1 MKDQVVELIGG
12 AVSQLLTDGVLT
24 EGDIPTPQV
33 DHTRDPSHG
42 DLATNIAMVLAKR
55 AGMAPRDLA
64 AAIVERIPTN
74 TVISRCD
81 IAGPGFINFHIS
93 QASNIQIVEKILYL

>member
-64 AAIVERIPTN
+64 AAIVERIPHKYGYFTLRYCRSRIHKLSYLAGKQYTN
-74 TVISRCD
+74 R
-81 IAGPGFINFHIS
+81 
-93 QASNIQIVEKILYL
+93 

>member
-64 AAIVERIPTN
+64 AAIGPDRGCPMAVLAPPATHEDSTVRRRI
-74 TVISRCD
+74 
-81 IAGPGFINFHIS
+81 
-93 QASNIQIVEKILYL
+93 QE